1 MAEGEAPN
9 APDQL
14 ILLGDVEYK
23 ISIEETNIPTNDN
36 FTQVKLSGDKSVYV
50 LYDVTDLSTGL
61 TPDKIQ
67 VVTSTTPVPLNFTP
81 RSAKGH
87 SKSGLILF
95 VTFNYGGRS
104 QCYVSDS
111 GDVTDKFPLGT
122 PGGGRGV
129 SSFMVYEGMWELF
142 KGTNQSGGAI
152 LIDGSNQFSPGTKID
167 LWTHLPVNDS
177 ISSISRIGE

>member
-1 MAEGEAPN
+1 MAQGEAPN

-23 ISIEETNIPTNDN
+23 ISVEETNIPTNDN

-50 LYDVTDLSTGL
+50 LYDVTDLSSGV

-81 RSAKGH
+81 RSAKGN

-95 VTFNYGGRS
+95 ETFNYGGRS

-122 PGGGRGV
+122 
-129 SSFMVYEGMWELF
+129 
-142 KGTNQSGGAI
+142 SGGEEEC
-152 LIDGSNQFSPGTKID
+152 LPSWSMKECGSSSRELTKVVAPSS
-167 LWTHLPVNDS
+167 LMAVTSFHLVL
-177 ISSISRIGE
+177 